1 MIESEN
7 SAWATLRQKRPS
19 AAAQLRVALAAVLAG
34 ALAGCAI
41 ATPYKTTDAGAALP
55 KDAPTVVAVTLAVVS
70 DDRAARKVFWE
81 NVWRI
86 ERALP
91 AQPGLLGYSLRQEL
105 LGNKAWTMTA
115 WRSEEDLRRFV
126 ASPLHRQAIDA
137 TPSALVDSRFVR
149 VARTNGQL
157 PLRWDEALEE
167 LSRGRQG
174 Y

>member
-1 MIESEN
+1 MFDYEN
-7 SAWATLRQKRPS
+7 GALAPSQRKRPS
-19 AAAQLRVALAAVLAG
+19 RAARLRLALAAAFAG

-55 KDAPTVVAVTLAVVS
+55 KNAPTVVAVTLAVVS

-91 AQPGLLGYSLRQEL
+91 EQPGLLGYSLRQEL

-137 TPSALVDSRFVR
+137 TPPALVDSRFVR

>member
-1 MIESEN
+1 MTDIKI
-7 SAWATLRQKRPS
+7 SALETLRQKH
-19 AAAQLRVALAAVLAG
+19 AAIAAWFRRTLAAVLAG

-70 DDRAARKVFWE
+70 DNPAARKVFWE

-91 AQPGLLGYSLRQEL
+91 EQPGLLGYSLRQEL

-137 TPSALVDSRFVR
+137 TPPALVDARFVR

-167 LSRGRQG
+167 LSKGRQR

>member
-1 MIESEN
+1 MFNHEN
-7 SAWATLRQKRPS
+7 GALAPSQRKRPS
-19 AAAQLRVALAAVLAG
+19 RAARLRLAVAAAFAG

-41 ATPYKTTDAGAALP
+41 ATPYKTTDSGAALP

-91 AQPGLLGYSLRQEL
+91 EQPGLLGYSLRQEL

-115 WRSEEDLRRFV
+115 WRSEEDLRRFAA
-126 ASPLHRQAIDA
+126 ASASHRRHPAR
-137 TPSALVDSRFVR
+137 PRRLALR
-149 VARTNGQL
+149 ARRANER
-157 PLRWDEALEE
+157 PAAAAL
-167 LSRGRQG
+167 GRST
-174 Y
+174 